1 MIAPSACRHK
11 NNVPFQHDA
20 LPSRANIPKISDDM
34 DLLKWIKSLDDL
46 LFELMSWLVFW
57 PVTLARTAA
66 RPITMMRYADA
77 QLSRPEDEQYDE
89 ALSPPV
95 FLVLTLVF
103 AHLSAMALGQQDE
116 LLANQ
121 RGVASLIDDDIS
133 AVAVRLVLFAAFP
146 LIFSVI
152 LLAARRRKLNRRS
165 LQLPFYAQCYPAA
178 VFAAVL
184 GAAAEILSLG
194 IGPPSTFG
202 FVMAAAAAWFTA
214 VETIW
219 LRKVHHFGWPAAL
232 GLSLAGMIS
241 GIIVVV
247 AAALLLVTPSG

>member
-1 MIAPSACRHK
+1 MIAPTGRRHK
-11 NNVPFQHDA
+11 SIVPDTHGA
-20 LPSRANIPKISDDM
+20 LPSCAKFSKISDDM

-66 RPITMMRYADA
+66 RPIMMMRYADA

-95 FLVLTLVF
+95 FLVLTLVV

-116 LLANQ
+116 LLTNQ
-121 RGVASLIDDDIS
+121 RGVAGLIDDDTS
-133 AVAVRLVLFAAFP
+133 AVAVRIVLFAAFP

-178 VFAAVL
+178 VFAAFL
-184 GAAAEILSLG
+184 GAAAEIASLG
-194 IGPPSTFG
+194 IGPPVTLG
-202 FVMAAAAAWFTA
+202 LVILAATLWLTA

-219 LRKVHHFGWPAAL
+219 LHKVHQFGWLVAFGLAL
-232 GLSLAGMIS
+232 VGLIL
-241 GIIVVV
+241 GIIIVV
-247 AAALLLVTPSG
+247 AAALILVTPSS